1 MGLALAEAA
10 LARGADVTLVAAN
23 VSLAASEA
31 IARRD
36 VVTAAELQR
45 ACQEEFPVS
54 DVLFMAAAVADF
66 RPVAPQQGKIK
77 KSGRARLALELEATT
92 DVLATLA
99 AQRREGQT
107 LVGFAAEHGDGA
119 VELARGK
126 LVEKGVDAIVV
137 NDISRE
143 DIGFDVD
150 ANEVT
155 ILTANGSANGAI
167 GVGRAAKSQVAEAI
181 LDAVWGLRSGR

>member
-1 MGLALAEAA
+1 
-10 LARGADVTLVAAN
+10 VTLVAAN

-77 KSGRARLALELEATT
+77 KSGRASLALELEATT

-137 NDISRE
+137 NDISRA

-167 GVGRAAKSQVAEAI
+167 SVGRAAKSQVAEAI
-181 LDAVWGLRSGR
+181 LDAVWRLRGGR